1 MFSYETIQRNQAR
14 FSTRLPDHDFIYQV
28 AAEECMA
35 SLSELSL
42 TPSSIL
48 ILGHFPLLET
58 LQMTYP
64 SASIDYR
71 DGFEPNI
78 TSETSYDI
86 IISIGQLQW
95 INDPLSYLT
104 TIKTM
109 MNSNGV
115 FYGIFP
121 GEDSFKEVHKA
132 LIKADMTLSKGAP
145 QRIIP
150 MISASDALNLM
161 QAAHLGNPLVH
172 VVSLELQ
179 HNTLIELLN
188 DIRYMGAGN
197 PFSDRSENKTPKK
210 LFALAD
216 FHLKGRHPYIEST
229 VDLVVMIGRA

>member
-1 MFSYETIQRNQAR
+1 MLNS
-14 FSTRLPDHDFIYQV
+14 
-28 AAEECMA
+28 
-35 SLSELSL
+35 
-42 TPSSIL
+42 
-48 ILGHFPLLET
+48 
-58 LQMTYP
+58 
-64 SASIDYR
+64 
-71 DGFEPNI
+71 DGV
-78 TSETSYDI
+78 
-86 IISIGQLQW
+86 L
-95 INDPLSYLT
+95 
-104 TIKTM
+104 
-109 MNSNGV
+109 
-115 FYGIFP
+115 YGIFP

-132 LIKADMTLSKGAP
+132 LIKADMILSKGAP

-161 QAAHLGNPLVH
+161 QAAQLGNPLVH

-197 PFSDRSENKTPKK
+197 PFSDRSGHRTPKK

>member
-1 MFSYETIQRNQAR
+1 MFSYETIQKNQAR
-14 FSTRLPDHDFIYQV
+14 FAKLLPEHDFIYQV

-35 SLSELSL
+35 SLSELSI
-42 TPSSIL
+42 TPTSIL

-58 LQMTYP
+58 LQTTY
-64 SASIDYR
+64 AAATIEYR
-71 DGFEPNI
+71 DGFAPEFQAAN
-78 TSETSYDI
+78 SYDI
-86 IISIGQLQW
+86 IISMGQLQW
-95 INDPLSYLT
+95 INDPLSYLNT
-104 TIKTM
+104 LKTM
-109 MNSNGV
+109 LNSDGV

-132 LIKADMTLSKGAP
+132 LVKADMTLSKGAP

-150 MISASDALNLM
+150 MMSASDALNLM
-161 QAAHLGNPLVH
+161 QAAKLGNPLVH

-197 PFSDRSENKTPKK
+197 PFSDRSGHKTPKK
-210 LFALAD
+210 LFGLAD

-229 VDLVVMIGRA
+229 VDLVVMIGRS

>member
-14 FSTRLPDHDFIYQV
+14 FSNRLPDHDFIYQV

-48 ILGHFPLLET
+48 VLGHFPLLEA
-58 LQMTYP
+58 LQTTYP
-64 SASIDYR
+64 SATIDYR
-71 DGFEPNI
+71 DGFVPDFN
-78 TSETSYDI
+78 TTNTYDI

-95 INDPLSYLT
+95 INDPVSYLKN
-104 TIKTM
+104 IKNM
-109 MNSNGV
+109 LNSKGA
-115 FYGIFP
+115 FYAIFP
-121 GEDSFKEVHKA
+121 GEDSFKETHKA
-132 LIKADMTLSKGAP
+132 LIKADMTLTKGAH

-150 MISASDALNLM
+150 MMSASDALNIM
-161 QAAHLGNPLVH
+161 QVANIGNPLVH

-197 PFSDRSENKTPKK
+197 PLKDKASHMAPKK

-216 FHLKGRHPYIEST
+216 FHLKGRHPYIETT
-229 VDLVVMIGRA
+229 VDLVVMIGQA

>member
-1 MFSYETIQRNQAR
+1 MFSYETIQKNHAR
-14 FSTRLPDHDFIYQV
+14 FAKRLPDHEFIYQV
-28 AAEECMA
+28 AAEECIA

-42 TPSSIL
+42 TPASIL
-48 ILGHFPLLET
+48 ILGHFPSLET
-58 LQMTYP
+58 LQTIYAA
-64 SASIDYR
+64 ASIEYR
-71 DGFEPNI
+71 EGFNPDINAAN
-78 TSETSYDI
+78 TYDI
-86 IISIGQLQW
+86 IISIGQMQW

-104 TIKTM
+104 TLKSMLT
-109 MNSNGV
+109 SDGV
-115 FYGIFP
+115 LYGIFP

-132 LIKADMTLSKGAP
+132 LIRADMVLSKGAP

-150 MISASDALNLM
+150 MISASDTLNLM
-161 QAAHLGNPLVH
+161 QAANIENPLVH

-197 PFSDRSENKTPKK
+197 PFSDRSGHRTPKK

-229 VDLVVMIGRA
+229 VDLVVMIGRS